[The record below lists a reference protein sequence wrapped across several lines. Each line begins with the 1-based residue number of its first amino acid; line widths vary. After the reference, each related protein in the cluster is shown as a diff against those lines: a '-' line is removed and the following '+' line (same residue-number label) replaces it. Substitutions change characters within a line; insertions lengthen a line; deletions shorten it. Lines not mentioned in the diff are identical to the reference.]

1 MNQLTAVLDACVLY
15 PGTLRSFLMYLA
27 VTDLFR
33 ARWTNDIHDEWM
45 RNVRKDYPDI
55 TQAQVERIRDLMNT
69 NVRDCLIDG
78 YESLIPAM
86 TLPDPEDRHVLA
98 AAIHCGAD
106 VIVTFN
112 LKHFPEAALEHY
124 GIEAVHP
131 DDFLNSQLDVA
142 PNIVCIAAKRQRESL
157 KNPPKSVAEYLESLE
172 RQGLPQTVFGLRQ
185 FAELI

>member
-1 MNQLTAVLDACVLY
+1 VNQLTAVLDACVLY

-55 TQAQVERIRDLMNT
+55 TQAQVEHIRDLMNT

-78 YESLIPAM
+78 YESMIPAI

-106 VIVTFN
+106 V
-112 LKHFPEAALEHY
+112 
-124 GIEAVHP
+124 
-131 DDFLNSQLDVA
+131 
-142 PNIVCIAAKRQRESL
+142 
-157 KNPPKSVAEYLESLE
+157 
-172 RQGLPQTVFGLRQ
+172 
-185 FAELI
+185 

>member
-1 MNQLTAVLDACVLY
+1 MNQFTAVFDACVLY

-33 ARWTNDIHDEWM
+33 GRWTNAIHDEWM
-45 RNVRKDYPDI
+45 RNIRKDYPNI

-69 NVRDCLIDG
+69 NVRDCLVSG
-78 YESLIPAM
+78 YEPLIPAL

-112 LKHFPEAALEHY
+112 LKHFSEAALKQY

-131 DDFLNSQLDVA
+131 DDFLNSQLEAA
-142 PNIVCIAAKRQRESL
+142 PNIVCAAAKRQRESL
-157 KNPPKSVAEYLESLE
+157 KNPAQV
-172 RQGLPQTVFGLRQ
+172 RRTVPGEFGATRI
-185 FAELI
+185 AADGIRSAAVR